1 MIMRKKPASAI
12 KIENGLKTDGLKTD
26 GLSSERYKL
35 ALNKFIEIEEE
46 RLKAWTK
53 KAGTYRSLWKSY

>member
-12 KIENGLKTDGLKTD
+12 KIENSLKTD

-35 ALNKFIEIEEE
+35 ALHKFIEIEEE

>member
-12 KIENGLKTDGLKTD
+12 KIENGLKTD

-35 ALNKFIEIEEE
+35 ALNKFIEIEED
-46 RLKAWTK
+46 RLKAWTN

>member
-12 KIENGLKTDGLKTD
+12 KIENGLKTD
-26 GLSSERYKL
+26 ERYKL